1 MLKEAY
7 GVKRIIMKTG
17 KTDLRYGIDRLAS
30 MVRLEYGL
38 DPLDE
43 GTLFLFCGNKKDRI
57 KALVCEGDGYTLLT
71 KKLSRG
77 VFQWPQSVS
86 EAREMSR
93 DDYRNLMDGYVVES
107 AVKTYKKLGT
117 DGG

>member
-43 GTLFLFCGNKKDRI
+43 GTLFCF
-57 KALVCEGDGYTLLT
+57 AET
-71 KKLSRG
+71 KRTGSRR
-77 VFQWPQSVS
+77 WSTK
-86 EAREMSR
+86 E
-93 DDYRNLMDGYVVES
+93 
-107 AVKTYKKLGT
+107 T
-117 DGG
+117 DTHY